1 MGALYETD
9 FYSWTQEQA
18 AALKKVAR
26 AKLNMPAPLDW
37 ENLAEEIESLGR
49 SQESELE
56 SRYFRLLAHLLKWRH
71 QPEQRSGSWRGTI
84 IEQRT
89 RLARLLRQNASLK
102 ARRREF
108 FAEAYADARELA
120 AGETELPIETFPE
133 QSPWTIEQAED
144 RDFWPE

>member
-1 MGALYETD
+1 MSTLYETD

-18 AALKKVAR
+18 AALKKAAR

-84 IEQRT
+84 IEQRS
-89 RLARLLRQNASLK
+89 RLAKLLRQNPSLK
-102 ARRREF
+102 PRRGEF
-108 FAEAYADARELA
+108 FEEAYADARELA
-120 AGETELPIETFPE
+120 AGETGLPIGTFPE
-133 QSPWTIEQAED
+133 QPPWTIEQAED
-144 RDFWPE
+144 RGFWPD